1 MDKRKKNIGFNGN
14 NVAFLFHPILAFGNI
29 SDAMLGLQPVRFG
42 AEHRQ
47 LSTERLQAGHFVF
60 T

>member
-29 SDAMLGLQPVRFG
+29 SDAMLGLQPIGLG
-42 AEHRQ
+42 AEHSQ
-47 LSTERLQAGHFVF
+47 PATE
-60 T
+60 

>member
-29 SDAMLGLQPVRFG
+29 SDAMLGLQPVGLG
-42 AEHRQ
+42 AEHSQ
-47 LSTERLQAGHFVF
+47 PATE
-60 T
+60 